1 MLAVFIKRP
10 VLSTVISILLILLGA
25 ISLFNLPMTQ
35 FPDIAPPSIQVTASY
50 PGANAEVVAKSVATP
65 IEEAVNGVE
74 DMMYMSS
81 NSNNDGSLSLTIFFK
96 VGTDPDKAAV
106 NVQNR
111 VAKALPLLPPE
122 VIQAGVSTQKLQN
135 SMIFI
140 PVLYSTNP
148 EYDEV
153 FLQNYVKINLLPEIQ
168 RVNGVGQAISFGI
181 KDYAMRIWLQ
191 PDQLT
196 AANVSP
202 QEVVMALQKQNLE
215 ASPGRLGQNS
225 NEPFEYT
232 LKYKGKHTQ
241 PADYEALVIRVN
253 DDGSFVRLKD
263 LARVEFGSFNYGID
277 NRMDGKP
284 AVGIAVF
291 QAAGSN
297 ANAIQIEANKV
308 LEKAAREF
316 PKGIQLKTIYATK
329 EYLDESIAQVK
340 ETLVEAF
347 ILVFLVV
354 LVFLQDWR
362 STLIPAIAVPVAIV
376 GTFFFLQLFGFSI
389 NLLTLFAL
397 ILAIGIVVDDAIV
410 VVEAVHTQLHQG
422 APSAIVATNTALK
435 EITGA
440 IISITLVMAAVFLP
454 VAFMQGPAGVFYR
467 QFAIT
472 LAIAIIISAVNALTL
487 TPALAALF
495 LKPVHSQ
502 KDSSFKKRSWSTNFA
517 AGFNAGF
524 SGLTN
529 RYLSVVQFF
538 FRKSWLAFLAWIV
551 VGSLV
556 IYFYRTTPVGFIP
569 SEDQSFVAINITLP
583 PGSSLQRTQALIQ
596 KVENDLTR
604 MPAVQNYFSI
614 AGLNLL
620 TNANSSNY
628 GVIFVRL
635 KDNKDR
641 GPVQDI
647 PAIVTEMN
655 GSFAGLLEGQIFA
668 FTLPTVPGFGNVDGF
683 EVVLQDRSNGSLQE
697 LEATAQFFIGQ
708 LMQAP
713 ELGFAFTTFS
723 SNNPQYELIVAE
735 DRAAQLG
742 VDLDQLFTTLQIYL
756 GSIYGS
762 DFNRFGK
769 FYRVILQG
777 EVSSRKNEADL
788 NGLYVKNKQNSMVPI
803 SELVQLKKVLG
814 PEFISRNN
822 LFQSVTINGFVK
834 PGFSSGDA
842 IQAVERIAS
851 IHLPKGYA
859 IQWTGI
865 SKEEKD
871 AGSQAAYIFI
881 LCVVFVY
888 FLLAAQYESYI
899 LPLAVLLSLP
909 FGILGVFAAI
919 RIFGIDNNIYVQ
931 VGLIML
937 VGLLAK
943 NAILIVEFALQRR
956 RAGATIQ
963 AASLEAAR
971 LRLRPIL
978 MTSLAFIA
986 GLIPLSLAEGSSAM
1000 GNKSISIGAMG
1011 GMISGVLLGLFVIPV
1026 FFNVFQLLH
1035 EKLNRSF
1042 NKRQIDVAE

>member
-10 VLSTVISILLILLGA
+10 VLSTVISILLILLG
-25 ISLFNLPMTQ
+25 SLSLLTLPMTQ
-35 FPDIAPPSIQVTASY
+35 FPDIAPPSIQVTANY

-81 NSNNDGSLSLTIFFK
+81 NSNNDGSMSLTIFFR

-111 VAKALPLLPPE
+111 VAKAMPLLPPE
-122 VIQAGVSTQKLQN
+122 VVQAGVSTQKLQN

-140 PVLYSTNP
+140 PVLYSTDNR
-148 EYDEV
+148 YDEV
-153 FLQNYVKINLLPEIQ
+153 FLQNYAKINLLPEIQ
-168 RVNGVGQAISFGI
+168 RVNGIGQAVSFGI
-181 KDYAMRIWLQ
+181 KDYAMRIWLH
-191 PDQLT
+191 PDRLT
-196 AANVSP
+196 AAHVSP
-202 QEVVMALQKQNLE
+202 QEVLAALKKQNLE
-215 ASPGRLGQNS
+215 AAPGRLGQNS
-225 NEPFEYT
+225 REAFEFT

-241 PADYEALVIRVN
+241 PADYEALVVRVN
-253 DDGSFVRLKD
+253 EDGSFIRLKD
-263 LARVEFGSFNYGID
+263 IARVEFGSFSYGIE
-277 NRMDGKP
+277 NKLGGKP

-291 QAAGSN
+291 QSAGSN
-297 ANAIQIEANKV
+297 ANAIQIAVNEVLNKAV
-308 LEKAAREF
+308 NDF
-316 PKGIQLKTIYATK
+316 PDGVKLLTMYATK

-340 ETLVEAF
+340 ETLIEAF

-354 LVFLQDWR
+354 LIFLQDWR
-362 STLIPAIAVPVAIV
+362 STLIPAIAVPVAII

-410 VVEAVHTQLHQG
+410 VVEAVHTQLHNG
-422 APSAIVATNTALK
+422 APSATIATQLAMK

-454 VAFMQGPAGVFYR
+454 VGFMQGPAGVFYR

-472 LAIAIIISAVNALTL
+472 LAIAIILSAVNALTL

-495 LKPVHSQ
+495 LKPVHQ
-502 KDSSFKKRSWSTNFA
+502 NQDKQDAPVKWSRKFSN
-517 AGFNAGF
+517 GFNAGF
-524 SGLTN
+524 SSLTK

-538 FRKSWLAFLAWIV
+538 FRKSWLAFLAWIL
-551 VGSLV
+551 VGICVL
-556 IYFYRTTPVGFIP
+556 YLFKTTPAGFIP
-569 SEDQSFVAINITLP
+569 SEDQRFVAINLTLP
-583 PGSSLQRTQALIQ
+583 PGSSLQRTQELVQ
-596 KVENDLTR
+596 KVENGLNEI
-604 MPAVQNYFSI
+604 PAVENYFSI

-628 GVIFVRL
+628 GVVFVRL
-635 KDNKDR
+635 KQTSER
-641 GPVQDI
+641 GIIQSI
-647 PAIVTEMN
+647 PAIVNDMN
-655 GSFAGLLEGQIFA
+655 GRFAGLLEGQIFA

-683 EVVLQDRSNGSLQE
+683 EVVLQDRSNGSLEE
-697 LEATAQFFIGQ
+697 LETTAQAFIGQ
-708 LMQAP
+708 LMQTT

-723 SNNPQYELIVAE
+723 TNNPQYELVVAE
-735 DRAAQLG
+735 DRAAQVG
-742 VDLDQLFTTLQIYL
+742 VDLDQLFSTMQIYL
-756 GSIYGS
+756 GSVYGS

-769 FYRVILQG
+769 FFRVIVQG
-777 EVSSRKNEADL
+777 DINYRKNEADL
-788 NGLYVKNKQNSMVPI
+788 EGLYVKNNHGDMVPI
-803 SELVQLKKVLG
+803 TEIVQLKKVMG
-814 PEFISRNN
+814 PEFISRTN

-834 PGFSSGDA
+834 PGFSSGDG
-842 IQAVERIAS
+842 ILAVERVAAA
-851 IHLPKGYA
+851 HLPKGYA
-859 IQWTGI
+859 IQWTGM

-871 AGSQAAYIFI
+871 AGSQAGYIFI

-899 LPLAVLLSLP
+899 LPLAVLLSIP
-909 FGILGVFAAI
+909 FGILGVFIFI
-919 RIFGIDNNIYVQ
+919 RLFGIDNNIYVQ

-943 NAILIVEFALQRR
+943 NAILIVEYALQRR
-956 RAGATIQ
+956 RAGASIST
-963 AASLEAAR
+963 ASLEAAR

-986 GLIPLSLAEGSSAM
+986 GIFPLALAEGSSAM

-1026 FFNVFQLLH
+1026 FFNVFQQLH
-1035 EKLNRSF
+1035 EKIYQSLNKTR
-1042 NKRQIDVAE
+1042 